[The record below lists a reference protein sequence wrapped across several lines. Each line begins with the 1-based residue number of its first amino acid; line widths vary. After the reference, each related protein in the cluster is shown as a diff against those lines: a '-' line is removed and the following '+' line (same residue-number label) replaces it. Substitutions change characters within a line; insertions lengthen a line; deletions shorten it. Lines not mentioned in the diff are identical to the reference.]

1 MQNIHKTYII
11 ALYRFELH
19 THWNKFHIFVMNLAF
34 ADLCY
39 CSIPL
44 PFYIVLYLGNK
55 WMFGELLC
63 KLVSM
68 SAHIFGYG
76 SWMALSIIAVVR
88 VLAVWTPNYLRNIC
102 TDRGSKIIIIAQWMF
117 VILLLLPSFFE
128 VTKYKY
134 LAGPLAC

>member
-1 MQNIHKTYII
+1 
-11 ALYRFELH
+11 
-19 THWNKFHIFVMNLAF
+19 
-34 ADLCY
+34 
-39 CSIPL
+39 
-44 PFYIVLYLGNK
+44 
-55 WMFGELLC
+55 MFGELLC

-128 VTKYKY
+128 VSKYKY
-134 LAGPLAC
+134 FYESNVNTVSANTLLFIDLTDVWIQLL